1 MGYHTYSYT
10 KEEIFGF
17 LEQEFAT
24 ICRHVFSLLEKAFEI
39 LLGLSGNRTLDNEP
53 LSYMQP
59 DLHSH
64 HDLGANCPV

>member
-1 MGYHTYSYT
+1 MGYQTYSYI

-24 ICRHVFSLLEKAFEI
+24 ICRHVYSLLEKAFEI
-39 LLGLSGNRTLDNEP
+39 LLGLSGNQTLEP
-53 LSYMQP
+53 LSYMRP

-64 HDLGANCPV
+64 HDLGLI